1 MPLVIILL
9 AAIAFFLYLA
19 LNARQDEEDRK
30 LFYLYSAIVVWLTV
44 VFGFLLVTAV
54 LDL

>member
-9 AAIAFFLYLA
+9 AAITFFLYLA
-19 LNARQDEEDRK
+19 INARQNAGERK
-30 LFYLYSAIVVWLTV
+30 LFYLYLAIVAWLTA

-54 LDL
+54 FDL

>member
-19 LNARQDEEDRK
+19 MNARKDPDNRK
-30 LFYLYSAIVVWLTV
+30 LFYLFLGIVIWLTA
-44 VFGFLLVTAV
+44 VFGFLLVTAIF
-54 LDL
+54 DL

>member
-9 AAIAFFLYLA
+9 GAIALFLYLA
-19 LNARQDEEDRK
+19 MNARRNKEDRK
-30 LFYLYSAIVVWLTV
+30 LFYLFSAIVVWLTV